1 MSQVLKYAVRAQE
14 WRAVNVGC
22 PSGFTNYT
30 GNDFQSWHWMW
41 LRHDCPKTQC
51 QNDDPCDRRSMT
63 SSLTVKQDNYL
74 RQEFKIKP
82 PSLIFKCTD
91 VLGFIIQASLSYEP
105 NQIIGIS
112 AFRSSPQGTLFTFR
126 STSNNCS
133 SFDL

>member
-1 MSQVLKYAVRAQE
+1 VLKYAVRAQE

-22 PSGFTNYT
+22 PSGFKNYT
-30 GNDFQSWHWMW
+30 GNNFHSWSWMW
-41 LRHDCPKTQC
+41 RRHDCPKTQC

-91 VLGFIIQASLSYEP
+91 VLGFIIQASLFLGTKPDYW
-105 NQIIGIS
+105 NLCIS
-112 AFRSSPQGTLFTFR
+112 LISSRYTVHFQEYI
-126 STSNNCS
+126 
-133 SFDL
+133 